1 MADAFFVPLGEGRY
15 SATAHTAGP
24 WSPDSQHFGPPSALL
39 VRALENVEQQHPAEL
54 ARVTVEILGPA
65 PVAELMVRARVE
77 RPGRSVELLQA
88 ELASA
93 ERVVARASAW
103 RIATSDTAEVSTD
116 GGPLMP
122 APDTVTESAWP
133 EGWNGGYLDALEW
146 RAVRGAMDVPGPAAV
161 WARQRVPLVDGEEP
175 SGLQRLFAVAD
186 SGNGVSNYLD
196 PRKWWFINSELTVHL
211 RRPPAGEWIGLD
223 AVTLV
228 GKHGVGTAT
237 SILHD
242 ADGPVATGAQALM
255 VRPRQAGGG

>member
-1 MADAFFVPLGEGRY
+1 MADAFFVPLGEGRF

-39 VRALENVEQQHPAEL
+39 VRALEKVEQHHPAEL

-65 PVAELMVRARVE
+65 PVTELLVRARVE

-88 ELASA
+88 ELATT

-116 GGPLMP
+116 GGPLLP
-122 APDTVTESAWP
+122 APGTVAESPWP
-133 EGWNGGYLDALEW
+133 DGWNGGYLDAVEW
-146 RAVRGAMDVPGPAAV
+146 RAVRGGMDVPGPAAV

-242 ADGPVATGAQALM
+242 GDGPVATGAQALM